1 MFRSARH
8 PSHLR
13 GKAIGLWYA
22 QRSRATKSAPQP
34 QPIATVQLSAR
45 EIQRATEVGQLF
57 NDVDEVESSSIPLD
71 KLHREF
77 QYFEPLHRRPALD
90 QYLFDDLQ
98 TKQRSTLYEKLVEKR
113 TQLPISNYR
122 EEILH
127 CLNEHQVFI
136 LVGETGSGQCL
147 VVRSICHERLSSRQ
161 DHSNGS
167 VHPR

>member
-1 MFRSARH
+1 MFRSPRH

-22 QRSRATKSAPQP
+22 QRSRSTKSAP
-34 QPIATVQLSAR
+34 QPIATVQLSAH

-57 NDVDEVESSSIPLD
+57 NDVDEGSSMIEGEPSMPLD

-98 TKQRSTLYEKLVEKR
+98 TKQRSTLYHQLVQKR
-113 TQLPISNYR
+113 TQLPITSYR
-122 EEILH
+122 QEILQ
-127 CLNEHQVFI
+127 CLNEHQVFV
-136 LVGETGSGQCL
+136 LVGETGSGQC
-147 VVRSICHERLSSRQ
+147 RLFVL
-161 DHSNGS
+161 DL
-167 VHPR
+167 